1 MNLKTKMKQKLQLN
15 KKNLK
20 NLSLDENVIP
30 TSLTNQVG
38 GASGSVWKTSITAPN
53 PGLKP
58 R

>member
-1 MNLKTKMKQKLQLN
+1 MKQKLQLN